1 MKLLKKHKSGL
12 NYLEMH
18 PFRNYD
24 FEFREEGL
32 VDVLV
37 PRFTS
42 KFAKKFVLPR
52 MKNPYIRANLDE
64 MGSFLWL
71 NIDGKTNVAALVKKM
86 EERFGDLVQPATER
100 VLLFLTQLYKAG
112 FINFYEL
119 IIERS

>member
-1 MKLLKKHKSGL
+1 MGWFKRNREAL

-18 PFRNYD
+18 PIRNYD
-24 FEFREEGL
+24 YDFRSEEL

-42 KFAKKFVLPR
+42 KFAQRHILPK

-64 MGSFLWL
+64 MGSYLWL
-71 NIDGKTNVAALVKKM
+71 NIDGKKKVADLINKM
-86 EERFGDLVQPATER
+86 TEQFGERVQPATER

-112 FINFYEL
+112 FISFLEL
-119 IIERS
+119 NKRR